1 VSDDGLRLTL
11 RRTGGLAGLA
21 MEAELD
27 TAALEPGDAAQVRAA
42 VERALAEPQPVA
54 PATPGPGADR
64 YQYNLVVR
72 RGAER
77 HELTFGEAAV
87 PEALAPLVRR
97 LEGLARPAP

>member
-42 VERALAEPQPVA
+42 VERALAQPPA
-54 PATPGPGADR
+54 ATPGTGADR
-64 YQYNLVVR
+64 YQYNLIVR
-72 RGAER
+72 RGADR